1 PNPARMLRPA
11 KPHPERQAVS
21 VATEPI
27 LGNAEPGPRVGVTR
41 RGRSVGAGAAPP
53 LLPAVAAG
61 EGVAL
66 DALVPPDEHVPVDAA
81 PTEAEAR
88 CRGKRVRVHGAAVG
102 RVRIAWSHTRSGEEG
117 GRPEGQASLS
127 EGWSGERG
135 EHKRPEADHE
145 GLHRPA
151 SNTEASRQL
160 LDVSKPI
167 PCGQSRGL
175 LVALEPG
182 SLGGATTRAVPLI
195 STQTTGLRDP
205 PITSAFPPAVSSP
218 SSRGRGTAAARRR
231 GAEPRARDRRG
242 CRGGDTS

>member
-41 RGRSVGAGAAPP
+41 RGPSVGAGAAPP

-66 DALVPPDEHVPVDAA
+66 DALVPPDEHVPVDAD

-88 CRGKRVRVHGAAVG
+88 CRGKRVRVHGVAVGRVRVHGVAVG

-117 GRPEGQASLS
+117 GWAEGQASLS
-127 EGWSGERG
+127 EGRSGERE
-135 EHKRPEADHE
+135 EHERPEADHE
-145 GLHRPA
+145 TLHHA
-151 SNTEASRQL
+151 YSNTEARRQL
-160 LDVSKPI
+160 
-167 PCGQSRGL
+167 PCDPRTSGRCHRPMPQGRSRWRGGQSR
-175 LVALEPG
+175 
-182 SLGGATTRAVPLI
+182 SM
-195 STQTTGLRDP
+195 STSPHT
-205 PITSAFPPAVSSP
+205 PASP
-218 SSRGRGTAAARRR
+218 RMKTV
-231 GAEPRARDRRG
+231 G
-242 CRGGDTS
+242 CS